1 MKRSPRDG
9 FTLLE
14 VLVALAVLSTVALVS
29 LKNIGDNQQQVAE
42 TIWLD
47 EVLYAGRATM
57 IQLIRQQPDDLVQR
71 GTLAPDFPE
80 VEWSSKVFPLK
91 LGKGRR
97 VEFTMKENTQLSQRT
112 LILEYIVP

>member
-1 MKRSPRDG
+1 MKHTSCAG

-14 VLVALAVLSTVALVS
+14 VLVALAILSSVSLVA

-57 IQLIRQQPDDLVQR
+57 IQIIRNHPDELVQR
-71 GTLAPDFPE
+71 GTLAPDFPD

-91 LGKGRR
+91 MGVGRR
-97 VEFTMKENTQLSQRT
+97 VEFTMTEDTQVSQRT
-112 LILEYIVP
+112 LILEYVVR